1 MLPMLVK
8 KPKFE
13 FRLCPIN
20 IYAIILCEIFELE
33 KCGVFKEYTIVWVW
47 LSVDGLLC
55 ELFWTKFR

>member
-1 MLPMLVK
+1 MKTDSELSMLPMLVK

-33 KCGVFKEYTIVWVW
+33 KCGVFKEYTVV
-47 LSVDGLLC
+47 
-55 ELFWTKFR
+55 

>member
-1 MLPMLVK
+1 MLET

-33 KCGVFKEYTIVWVW
+33 KCAVFEEYTVVWVW
-47 LSVDGLLC
+47 LSVDGLLG
-55 ELFWTKFR
+55 ELLWTKPDL